1 MSMQVYINFKGNC
14 REAIEFYKEVFELD
28 EPKILTF
35 GQVPSSNGEPF
46 PEEVK
51 NLVMHS
57 ELNIFGTLVMV
68 SDVLPH
74 MDLTIG
80 DNITLVLR
88 HNNQDTL
95 RKIFDKLKAGGTVT
109 MELQETFFSKCYGM
123 VKDKFNIGWQLSHQE
138 EIPKE

>member
-1 MSMQVYINFKGNC
+1 MQVYINFKGNC
-14 REAIEFYKEVFELD
+14 REAIEFYKEVFELG

-35 GQVPSSNGEPF
+35 GDVPSNNGEPY

-51 NLVMHS
+51 SLVMHS
-57 ELNIFGTLVMV
+57 ELTIFGTIVMV

-74 MDLTIG
+74 MELTIG

-95 RKIFDKLKAGGTVT
+95 RKIFDRLKVGGDVT

-123 VKDKFNIGWQLSHQE
+123 VTDKFNIGWQLSYQE
-138 EIPKE
+138 EV